1 MSVSTT
7 AISSKPLFGGKQSQ
21 RNQYVKDAVL
31 TSQDISRHD
40 FFWLVQRRSMAWR
53 GVLKGTPATAMFQ
66 DKRWQQPTSFSA
78 ILFSNW
84 GCGRNSPTMMYIYNM
99 TASKGFTHSLSS
111 LVSEGHN
118 SHKSVE
124 KLALAQPYANFGE
137 TRMQLFRKAF

>member
-66 DKRWQQPTSFSA
+66 DKRWQQPTYHYNIYIIFFGHTLLKLRVCVATRQLS
-78 ILFSNW
+78 
-84 GCGRNSPTMMYIYNM
+84 MMYLKHI
-99 TASKGFTHSLSS
+99 
-111 LVSEGHN
+111 
-118 SHKSVE
+118 
-124 KLALAQPYANFGE
+124 ANFPRHPSRQDCMH
-137 TRMQLFRKAF
+137 THIYCFVHLLPTLKIA

>member
-1 MSVSTT
+1 MDRGERHVVDVVMM
-7 AISSKPLFGGKQSQ
+7 ISDLLQLPPSLLPHYGTFRKTPSSPNHRKK
-21 RNQYVKDAVL
+21 R
-31 TSQDISRHD
+31 
-40 FFWLVQRRSMAWR
+40 
-53 GVLKGTPATAMFQ
+53 KG
-66 DKRWQQPTSFSA
+66 R
-78 ILFSNW
+78 
-84 GCGRNSPTMMYIYNM
+84 YM